1 MNMTPRDR
9 NILLAFSL
17 VVVVCAAVAI
27 VQRTSGGSGDSGPSA
42 KPSSDS
48 RVPEGA
54 RRPAMASGET
64 AELARNVFRP
74 LVAGLP
80 SDRALAAPGP
90 SSSPAAKP
98 PSAATKSTGRGN
110 WRSPTSKGPDGGGG
124 DGAGKSRGEPIKIAL
139 VGITNGPNGPRALV
153 ENEKKESR
161 YVALNEDAFGYT
173 LSYLAQTGAIFS
185 QNDRYYVLKLGEG
198 KQVVEA
204 PPPAASNQTPD
215 TSKAGA
221 SPGAGGPSPTMSF
234 DASMMSGPSP
244 EMMMKWQ
251 SSGGEGRR
259 GRRGGRNGA
268 AVKVGF

>member
-1 MNMTPRDR
+1 MNMTSRDR
-9 NILLAFSL
+9 NILLGFSL
-17 VVVVCAAVAI
+17 VVVVAAAVAI
-27 VQRTSGGSGDSGPSA
+27 AVRTSGGSGDSGPGTKA
-42 KPSSDS
+42 LPAPHA
-48 RVPEGA
+48 PEGA
-54 RRPAMASGET
+54 RRAADASGQT

-74 LVAGLP
+74 LIAGLP
-80 SDRALAAPGP
+80 SDRALSAPGP
-90 SSSPAAKP
+90 SSAVGAK
-98 PSAATKSTGRGN
+98 SQSTATKSPGRGN
-110 WRSPTSKGPDGGGG
+110 WRSGTSKGPDGGTGG
-124 DGAGKSRGEPIKIAL
+124 GEPKGEPIKIAL

-153 ENEKKESR
+153 ENEKRESR

-198 KQVVEA
+198 KQVAEA
-204 PPPAASNQTPD
+204 PAPAAPSQTSD
-215 TSKAGA
+215 ASKTGA
-221 SPGAGGPSPTMSF
+221 PSSAGGLPPTMSF

>member
-27 VQRTSGGSGDSGPSA
+27 VQRTSGGGDDSGPGTKASMA
-42 KPSSDS
+42 S
-48 RVPEGA
+48 RTPDGA
-54 RRPAMASGET
+54 RRPVAASGET

-80 SDRALAAPGP
+80 SDRALGTPGASSAA
-90 SSSPAAKP
+90 AAKS
-98 PSAATKSTGRGN
+98 PSAATKSPGRGN
-110 WRSPTSKGPDGGGG
+110 WRSGASKGDG
-124 DGAGKSRGEPIKIAL
+124 DGAGGDSAKPKGEPIKIAL
-139 VGITNGPNGPRALV
+139 VGITNGPNGLRALV
-153 ENEKKESR
+153 ENEKKEAL

-185 QNDRYYVLKLGEG
+185 QNERYYVLKLGDG
-198 KQVVEA
+198 KQVAEA
-204 PPPAASNQTPD
+204 PSATASGQSPD
-215 TSKAGA
+215 ASKTAGT
-221 SPGAGGPSPTMSF
+221 PGAGGAPPTMSF
-234 DASMMSGPSP
+234 DASMMSGSSP

-251 SSGGEGRR
+251 SSGGESRRTRR
-259 GRRGGRNGA
+259 GSRSGG